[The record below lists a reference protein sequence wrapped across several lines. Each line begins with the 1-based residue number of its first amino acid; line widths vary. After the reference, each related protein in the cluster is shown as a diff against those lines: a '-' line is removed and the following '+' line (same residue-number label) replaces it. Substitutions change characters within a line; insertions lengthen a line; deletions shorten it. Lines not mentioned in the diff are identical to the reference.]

1 MATTTEKKELAKTT
15 TDIKQ
20 ATAAQ
25 KKQYNSL
32 VGAIMKEYD
41 KVEASSLKIAFA
53 LHEIYQNGFYEYD
66 GFKNIYEFGAD
77 RFNLAKGTV
86 NNFINIVEKFAL
98 RDANGEIVTGKESG
112 LIPEME
118 KFSFSKL
125 CLLVS
130 VPSEYW
136 TEFYSAMT
144 AKEIRE
150 KKAEIAKR
158 IEAEENGGL
167 LEAEEESADT
177 DVMNPPET
185 DADAETE
192 QAEDAA
198 EDERKH
204 CFLGV
209 MSCTDFSEMATKLS
223 DTAFVKMLSEQ
234 LEAFKQKLPSGTVT
248 KVTIGLTYEN

>member
-167 LEAEEESADT
+167 LEAEEESADA

>member
-1 MATTTEKKELAKTT
+1 MAMNEVKTTTEL
-15 TDIKQ
+15 KQ

-32 VGAIMKEYD
+32 VGVIIKEYD
-41 KVEASSLKIAFA
+41 KVETSSLRIAFA
-53 LHEIYQNGFYEYD
+53 LHEIYQNGFYELD

-77 RFNLAKGTV
+77 RFNLARGTV

-98 RDANGEIVTGKESG
+98 RDAEGTILTGKESG
-112 LIPEME
+112 LVPEME

-136 TEFYSAMT
+136 IEFYSAMT

-158 IEAEENGGL
+158 IEAEEDDGL
-167 LEAEEESADT
+167 LEAEESDT
-177 DVMNPPET
+177 TDAMNPPET
-185 DADAETE
+185 AADEESEEADGDTT
-192 QAEDAA
+192 DG
-198 EDERKH
+198 RKH
-204 CFLGV
+204 CFLHIL
-209 MSCTDFSEMATKLS
+209 SCTDLSEMAKKLS
-223 DTAFVKMLSEQ
+223 DSSVLEMLCNQ
-234 LEAFKQKLPSGTVT
+234 LEAFKKELPSGTVT
-248 KVTIGLTYEN
+248 KVSIGLSYEN